1 MPPVIAR
8 VAFISMHTSPLLS
21 PGEGDAGGMNV
32 YLHELS
38 STMATRGVEVDVY
51 TRRDRPGLSETIPVT
66 SRYRVHHLPAG
77 PATPLSIEEQTP
89 HVVGFSQALIER
101 LQTGVQMPDL
111 VHSHYWLSGW
121 AALEAKRRLGIPMA
135 NSFHTLGRVKD
146 ATRRAD
152 ESPANPVRIAAEQ
165 TLISSASCVVAS
177 TPFEA
182 DDLMDHY
189 GADPAKLCV
198 SPPGVNRT
206 YFRPGS
212 KVEAR
217 ARLGLGEGP
226 LALFVGRVQ
235 ALKGPDVA
243 LQAVALAQERMEG
256 LQLLMV
262 GGPSGLGG
270 GEEMAALQAAAS
282 RMKTEVVRFHPPV
295 QHSRLADFY
304 RAADVL
310 IAPSRSESFGL
321 VAAEAQ
327 ACGLPVVAARRGGLM
342 YVVEDGGSGLLVEG
356 WEPEPYAA
364 AICKVVEDRELRTAM
379 SARAVQWAG
388 QYSWQTT
395 SDRLLELYRSV
406 LIHK

>member
-1 MPPVIAR
+1 
-8 VAFISMHTSPLLS
+8 MHTSPLLD

-32 YLHELS
+32 YLQELS
-38 STMATRGVEVDVY
+38 STMAARGVAVDVY
-51 TRRDRPGLSETIPVT
+51 TRRDRVDLADVVEVAPG
-66 SRYRVHHLPAG
+66 YRVHHLTAG
-77 PATPLSIEEQTP
+77 PVSALSIEQQAP
-89 HVVGFSQALIER
+89 HVAEFSRTLVKR
-101 LQTGVQMPDL
+101 LQSGAETPDL

-152 ESPANPVRIAAEQ
+152 QTPSDPVRIAAEQ
-165 TLISSASCVVAS
+165 TLITSANCVVAS

-189 GADPAKLCV
+189 GADPTKLCV

-206 YFRPGS
+206 HFRPAGQA
-212 KVEAR
+212 EAR
-217 ARLGLGEGP
+217 ARLGLDAGP

-243 LQAVALAQERMEG
+243 IRAVALARRR
-256 LQLLMV
+256 LPDLRLLIV
-262 GGPSGLGG
+262 GGPSGPQGPQ
-270 GEEMAALQAAAS
+270 EMADLRAAAS
-282 RMKTEVVRFHPPV
+282 RMEPGAVRFHPPV
-295 QHSRLADFY
+295 PHSLLADFY

-310 IAPSRSESFGL
+310 VTPSRSESFGL

-342 YVVEDGGSGLLVEG
+342 HVVEDGGSGLLVEG
-356 WEPEPYAA
+356 WEPQRYAG
-364 AICKVVEDRELRTAM
+364 AICKVIEDRELSRAM
-379 SARAVQWAG
+379 SARAVEWANR
-388 QYSWQTT
+388 YSWQTT

-406 LIHK
+406 LFQNG

>member
-1 MPPVIAR
+1 
-8 VAFISMHTSPLLS
+8 MHPSPLRD
-21 PGEGDAGGMNV
+21 PGVGDAGGMNV

-38 STMATRGVEVDVY
+38 STMAARGVEVDVY
-51 TRRDRPGLSETIPVT
+51 TRRDQPGLPDIAEVT
-66 SRYRVHHLPAG
+66 PRYRVHHLIAG
-77 PATPLSIEEQTP
+77 PVASLSIEEQAP
-89 HVVGFSQALIER
+89 HVAEFSRALVER
-101 LQTGVQMPDL
+101 LQTNGEIPDL

-121 AALEAKRRLGIPMA
+121 AALRAKRRFEIPMA

-146 ATRRAD
+146 TTRRED
-152 ESPANPVRIAAEQ
+152 QSPTDPMRIATEQ
-165 TLISSASCVVAS
+165 TLISSANCVVAS

-189 GADPAKLCV
+189 GADPTKLCV

-212 KVEAR
+212 KGR
-217 ARLGLGEGP
+217 ARSKLGLGAEP

-243 LQAVALAQERMEG
+243 LAAVALARERLG
-256 LQLLMV
+256 DLRLLIV
-262 GGPSGLGG
+262 GGPSGPE
-270 GEEMAALQAAAS
+270 GEQEMAALRAAAA
-282 RMKTEVVRFHPPV
+282 RLEPGTVLFHPPV
-295 QHSRLADFY
+295 SHSRLADFY

-310 IAPSRSESFGL
+310 VAPSRSESFGL

-327 ACGLPVVAARRGGLM
+327 ACGLPVVAAHRGGLK

-356 WEPEPYAA
+356 WEPGGYAA
-364 AICKVVEDRELRTAM
+364 AICKVLEDRELSGAL
-379 SARAVQWAG
+379 SSRAVEWAG
-388 QYSWQTT
+388 RYSWQAT

-406 LIHK
+406 LFQR